1 MPVRRGGIAFHQR
14 SGRGGRAG
22 MDGPQGRCVGRRRR
36 VARVRA
42 VPVRV
47 SRIPA
52 VRMVGRLVPVTG
64 MVGFGTV
71 GSGTVTVVELDVEAG
86 QLLSPL

>member
-1 MPVRRGGIAFHQR
+1 MLVLEAVGYLLVW
-14 SGRGGRAG
+14 
-22 MDGPQGRCVGRRRR
+22 CVGRRRW

-47 SRIPA
+47 RRDPA
-52 VRMVGRLVPVTG
+52 VRMVGRLAPVTG
-64 MVGFGTV
+64 MVGL
-71 GSGTVTVVELDVEAG
+71 GTVTVVGLDVEDG